1 MAGEPQPAQKRPR
14 LPFKP
19 PSRTAASAGPSS
31 TPKTKSKAKQAS
43 MKASTSTSTSKASA
57 SKASKGKTTAAE
69 KRPRAESPPS
79 DATSQSGSESESDES
94 SQSRSRS
101 VSQEPDYILAEITH
115 SNPVEDVTSSEP
127 TIPAKL
133 LTRLLHQHFQNEK
146 TKVAKDANGVVAK
159 YVDVFVREAI
169 ARAAYERAETDGIS
183 GGRRVGDGFLE
194 VYLPTA
200 PTSHSGILTDQIG
213 GRPGE
218 NGTTTYDGFL
228 AFESQL
234 MY

>member
-1 MAGEPQPAQKRPR
+1 
-14 LPFKP
+14 
-19 PSRTAASAGPSS
+19 
-31 TPKTKSKAKQAS
+31 
-43 MKASTSTSTSKASA
+43 
-57 SKASKGKTTAAE
+57 
-69 KRPRAESPPS
+69 
-79 DATSQSGSESESDES
+79 
-94 SQSRSRS
+94 
-101 VSQEPDYILAEITH
+101 
-115 SNPVEDVTSSEP
+115 VEDVTSSEP

-169 ARAAYERAETDGIS
+169 ARAAYERAETDGNS

-200 PTSHSGILTDQIG
+200 PSSHSGILTAQIG

-218 NGTTTYDGFL
+218 DGTTTYDGFL
-228 AFESQL
+228 AFESNSCIRIYCLKIPQRQKTSSKIRFKHRSL
-234 MY
+234 L